1 MNFNSGNRSKSGSAF
16 ARLIRRNIQYKEL
29 EVFLNN
35 RQEGF
40 FELFMEFLDTYYPKF
55 LEIEDLDR
63 PSTALITR
71 FSDYIFSEYGVNKY
85 SQVIKENL
93 IDFVKNKISEW
104 TMN

>member
-1 MNFNSGNRSKSGSAF
+1 MNFNSDNRSKSGGAF
-16 ARLIRRNIQYKEL
+16 ARLIRMNIKAKEL

-40 FELFMEFLDTYYPKF
+40 FELFMEFLETYYPRF

-63 PSTALITR
+63 PPTTLITR

-93 IDFVKNKISEW
+93 VEFVTNKIAEW
-104 TMN
+104 LNK